1 MSAAE
6 QVQYESQVRM
16 RYAIIAFAAA
26 LLIVGSQ
33 LIQLSGPH
41 TSVDELTL
49 DLLTAHKRFPIDLI
63 GAVVDSCGLIALMF
77 MLRWLHQIAR
87 ARNPAIRDWA
97 RWLFIVGAVLSAVM
111 AVAYAIVIAVKANQF
126 ATTGDQSYVEA
137 NKLTTGGLVVVLPL
151 LAQLGS
157 LLLTAGFI
165 WTALNALRVG
175 LLTRPLG
182 YAGVLAGALVLFP
195 LGAFVPVVQG
205 FWLVSISVLFAG
217 RWPNGAPPAWV
228 SGEAVP
234 WTPLGQPR
242 GQAAAP
248 RPARHRR
255 AQLADVKAASSKG
268 ANGKAPG
275 AAAAAVVEPDADALR
290 TRASAPKRKRKRRS

>member
-1 MSAAE
+1 MNAAE

-41 TSVDELTL
+41 TTVDELTL

-63 GAVVDSCGLIALMF
+63 GAVVDSCGLIALLF
-77 MLRWLHQIAR
+77 MLRWLHMIAR
-87 ARNPAIRDWA
+87 ARNPGIRDWA
-97 RWLFIVGAVLSAVM
+97 RWLFIVGASLSALM
-111 AVAYAIVIAVKANQF
+111 AIAYAIVIAVKSNQF
-126 ATTGDQSYVEA
+126 ATTGDQSYTEA
-137 NKLTTGGLVVVLPL
+137 NALTSGGLIVVLPL

-175 LLTRPLG
+175 LVTRPLG
-182 YAGVLAGALVLFP
+182 YVGVLAGALVLFP

-205 FWLVSISVLFAG
+205 FWLVAMSVLFAG
-217 RWPNGAPPAWV
+217 RWPNGAPPAWL
-228 SGEAVP
+228 SGEAMP

-242 GQAAAP
+242 GQAPAP

-255 AQLADVKAASSKG
+255 AQLSDVKAATSKG
-268 ANGKAPG
+268 ANGKAPS
-275 AAAAAVVEPDADALR
+275 ATAAVVEPDADALR
-290 TRASAPKRKRKRRS
+290 TRSAAPKRKRKRRA